1 MITCLTILLG
11 GIRMHKKNLLA
22 SLRGTTIGKMRQL
35 QLIAYLSLL
44 LNAILIVG
52 GLLLWIK

>member
-1 MITCLTILLG
+1 
-11 GIRMHKKNLLA
+11 MHKKQLLA
-22 SLRGTTIGKMRQL
+22 SLSGTTKGKIRQL
-35 QLIAYLSLL
+35 QLIGYLSLL